1 MAAGSAGKNAVSG
14 IASGVSN
21 AVPSGN
27 KDVQLPSN
35 GSGTQGNTTT
45 SAPGQSQSLSPL
57 ATTTE
62 PSGSA
67 ASIPTSSNTS
77 TISSKNAASVTLLQL
92 KRNEP
97 LVLVT
102 NLKVGAES

>member
-57 ATTTE
+57 
-62 PSGSA
+62 
-67 ASIPTSSNTS
+67 NQ
-77 TISSKNAASVTLLQL
+77 VVLLQVFLLQAIPAQFLL
-92 KRNEP
+92 KM
-97 LVLVT
+97 LQVLPY
-102 NLKVGAES
+102 SS

>member
-45 SAPGQSQSLSPL
+45 SAPGQSQSRPL
-57 ATTTE
+57 VTTTE

-67 ASIPTSSNTS
+67 ASIPTS
-77 TISSKNAASVTLLQL
+77 TIPAQFLLKNAASVTLLQL

-97 LVLVT
+97 IVLVT